1 MDTLP
6 TQPSTSEPAVSSPAP
21 TNLYPWLRR
30 LFFIGLV
37 LLGVLAILALVYYNG
52 KSIYD
57 NGL

>member
-1 MDTLP
+1 MDISP
-6 TQPSTSEPAVSSPAP
+6 TQPPISEPAVSSPAP

>member
-6 TQPSTSEPAVSSPAP
+6 TQTTTSDTDASSPTP

-30 LFFIGLV
+30 LFFVGLI
-37 LLGVLAILALVYYNG
+37 LLGILAILALVYYNG